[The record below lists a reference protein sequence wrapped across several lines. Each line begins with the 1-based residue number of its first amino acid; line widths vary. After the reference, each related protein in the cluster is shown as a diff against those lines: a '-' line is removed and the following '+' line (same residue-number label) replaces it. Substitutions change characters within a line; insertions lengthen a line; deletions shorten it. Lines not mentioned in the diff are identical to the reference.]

1 MYTWLFS
8 FVPSRFIKL
17 TDSFGAEKERGRER
31 TCACNAGGDYGTQN
45 STQNAAAQSIEYT
58 GPAGL
63 IECILPM
70 PDYIP
75 AAPPNQLHSRPR
87 DQSAAAQSVVL
98 AFPPPLER
106 GRLFHPLVGP
116 TQRLERRRVAV
127 VGNDDRDKDDEPII
141 TRTGPIRFSS
151 PDGESGET
159 RGTRATCSAL
169 LLLLLLLLS
178 FRYSSL
184 GEGENC
190 YCPPRCKITA
200 PIKQRPSNLTA
211 YRLLRSTLAPR

>member
-1 MYTWLFS
+1 MERKGVAEANESYHTGEVYTCLFS

-87 DQSAAAQSVVL
+87 DQSAAA
-98 AFPPPLER
+98 PCRPC
-106 GRLFHPLVGP
+106 
-116 TQRLERRRVAV
+116 
-127 VGNDDRDKDDEPII
+127 
-141 TRTGPIRFSS
+141 FSS
-151 PDGESGET
+151 SP
-159 RGTRATCSAL
+159 GTREVVPPSGRADTTA
-169 LLLLLLLLS
+169 
-178 FRYSSL
+178 
-184 GEGENC
+184 GKKEGGG
-190 YCPPRCKITA
+190 RW
-200 PIKQRPSNLTA
+200 QR
-211 YRLLRSTLAPR
+211 RSRQR